1 MRINILNDNPKS
13 WIIGYME
20 ELRDLLFSFNYNVN
34 HCTHHYEL
42 LEAELTFIIGCEQIV
57 EEKYLHLSKH
67 NLVIHGSALP
77 HGRGMSPVTWQI
89 LEGKNEIPITLFEA
103 GRDFDSGDIYI
114 QRVIDFNGTE
124 LIDELRHK
132 QAITVISMILEF
144 VSQYPKI
151 LETRRKQTGKESIY
165 RQRTPADSE
174 LDINKSIVDQFNLL
188 RVADNYRYPAFF
200 KHLGETYYIKITKT
214 RP

>member
-13 WIIGYME
+13 WIVGYIE
-20 ELRDLLFSFNYNVN
+20 ELKDLLFSLNYKVN
-34 HCTHHYEL
+34 HCTRHCEL

-77 HGRGMSPVTWQI
+77 QGRGMSPVTWQI

-151 LETRRKQTGKESIY
+151 LETRREQTGKESIY
-165 RQRTPADSE
+165 RRRTPADSE
-174 LDINKSIVDQFNLL
+174 LDVNKSIVDQFNLL
-188 RVADNYRYPAFF
+188 RVVDNYRYPAFF

-214 RP
+214 KP